1 MEIVKI
7 IKNKILKIL
16 KKIKIFRKIKII
28 RKKFGI
34 AMDYYLSKVAEMLSR
49 LLNLFF

>member
-1 MEIVKI
+1 MEIDKI

-34 AMDYYLSKVAEMLSR
+34 AMDYYLSKVAS
-49 LLNLFF
+49 N

>member
-34 AMDYYLSKVAEMLSR
+34 AMD
-49 LLNLFF
+49 

>member
-34 AMDYYLSKVAEMLSR
+34 AILKISKTE
-49 LLNLFF
+49 LNL